1 MLLRKLFR
9 TAWKYKAQFLSMI
22 IMVTIGMGIFFGFN
36 MEWYS
41 LQIDIMSFL
50 EDTDYADYRLYGED
64 GFSEDDIA
72 AVRAID
78 GVEKAIRVLSVT
90 VSVKN
95 TEKSL
100 SLFCPESD
108 EVSSTVRIEGEE
120 YNAEKDGFWLSDK
133 FAAAN
138 NISVGDELTVKYGA
152 EITCKVLGLVKSGE
166 YLVCVSGGDQVMPDY
181 STYGFVYA
189 PPETIFRAAFGDT
202 GFTYYSQINLI
213 SDLSQTELKEKVNE
227 ALGKTTL
234 ILSKDD
240 AYSYAAALSEVEEG
254 QTMGSILPVLFLF
267 IGILTMVTTMHR
279 ITANEKTQIGT
290 LKALGF
296 KNKRILLHYTLYG
309 LFIGLFGCIVG
320 IALGYGIA
328 AVIVN
333 PVTMEGTYF
342 DMPVWDLYAPW
353 VCWIVLAVTVLLL
366 TFICFLSVKKMLKGT
381 AADALRPYTPKRMK
395 PLLIERTKLFDRA
408 SFSVRWN
415 LRDTMRHKARSLMTL
430 VGVVGCT
437 ILIVGAMGM
446 NDTMQAFIG
455 EIDHTYNYE
464 TRVSFSAAVDDGEI
478 LSFAQSVN
486 GDLLAEKSVQYNG
499 GAVSLEIY
507 NLEHG
512 KIVFLNDKYEE
523 IKIGDGG
530 VYLCDR
536 LSENVRIGDTV
547 TFSPYGSEKSYSVR
561 VAGFV
566 LSFVTEN
573 IVMTE
578 NYAKSVGVEYNY
590 TAVFTDVPALQ
601 IEAMSENYTT
611 SAKEALLQS
620 YDSFMEILYIM
631 VVMLIL
637 AAVILGAVVLYSLG
651 VMSYMERYRELA
663 TLKVV
668 GFKDKHIGRILIE
681 QNIWLTVLGIA
692 LGVPAGIGVLYG
704 LVKALATEY
713 ELVVVLG
720 APTFLVGILL
730 TFAISFFVGLFVA
743 RKNKKI
749 DMVES
754 LKGAE

>member
-41 LQIDIMSFL
+41 LQIDTMSFL
-50 EDTDYADYRLYGED
+50 EDTDYADYRLYNED

-108 EVSSTVRIEGEE
+108 EVSSTILIEGEE

-189 PPETIFRAAFGDT
+189 PPATIFRAAFGDT
-202 GFTYYSQINLI
+202 GITYYSQINLI
-213 SDLSQTELKEKVNE
+213 SGLSQTELKEKVNE

-234 ILSKDD
+234 ILSKDND
-240 AYSYAAALSEVEEG
+240 YSYAAALSEVEEG

-320 IALGYGIA
+320 IALGFGIA
-328 AVIVN
+328 TIVVN

-342 DMPVWDLYAPW
+342 DMPVWDIYVPW
-353 VCWIVLAVTVLLL
+353 ICWCVLAVTVLLL

-446 NDTMQAFIG
+446 SDTMQAFIG

-464 TRVSFSAAVDDGEI
+464 TRVSFSATVDDEEI
-478 LSFAQSVN
+478 LSFAKSVN
-486 GDLLAEKSVQYNG
+486 GDLLAEKSVQYNDN
-499 GAVSLEIY
+499 AVSLEIY

-530 VYLCDR
+530 AYLCDR
-536 LSENVRIGDTV
+536 LSENVQIGDTV

-578 NYAKSVGVEYNY
+578 NYAKSVGIEYNY

-611 SAKEALLQS
+611 STKEVLLQS

-631 VVMLIL
+631 VVVLIL

-681 QNIWLTVLGIA
+681 QNIWLTVLGLA

-730 TFAISFFVGLFVA
+730 TFAISLVVGLFVA